1 MNHERL
7 PIFRSKEQARL
18 LSELFLYATEHLS
31 LSQLAERTGI
41 SPSGVHKEVARLE
54 SAGLVVSRRVGRTRL
69 VSANQDSPFHG
80 DLRSLL
86 RKAFGPANLLAEGLS
101 SVEGVE
107 GAFIYGSWAA
117 SEESNLGR
125 PARDVDLMVLGTP
138 DHDRL
143 YAVTGEVEEMIG
155 RPVNVAVFT
164 PAEWEDDESGFA
176 EAVKSGARI
185 VLIGSSS
192 RE

>member
-1 MNHERL
+1 MRL

-18 LSELFLYATEHLS
+18 LSELFLYGADPLS
-31 LSQLAERTGI
+31 LRQLAERTGI

-86 RKAFGPANLLAEGLS
+86 TKAFGPAMLLAEGLS
-101 SVEGVE
+101 TVDGVE
-107 GAFIYGSWAA
+107 DAFIYGSWAA
-117 SEESNLGR
+117 SEESDLGR

-138 DHDRL
+138 DLDRI
-143 YAVTGEVEEMIG
+143 YEVTGAAEELIG

-164 PAEWEDDESGFA
+164 REEWEADESGFA
-176 EAVKSGARI
+176 EMVKNRARI
-185 VLIGSSS
+185 ELIGSSPN
-192 RE
+192 E

>member
-1 MNHERL
+1 M
-7 PIFRSKEQARL
+7 
-18 LSELFLYATEHLS
+18 SELFLYAAEPLS

-54 SAGLVVSRRVGRTRL
+54 SAGLVVSHRVGRTRL
-69 VSANQDSPFHG
+69 VSANRDSPLQG

-86 RKAFGPANLLAEGLS
+86 MKAFGPAHLLAEGLS

-107 GAFIYGSWAA
+107 SAFIYGSWAA
-117 SEESNLGR
+117 GEESNLGR

-138 DHDRL
+138 DLDRL
-143 YAVTGEVEEMIG
+143 YEVTQEVEELIG

-164 PAEWEDDESGFA
+164 REDWEADESGFA
-176 EAVKSGARI
+176 EAVKNGARI
-185 VLIGSSS
+185 DLIGSSPIA
-192 RE
+192 

>member
-1 MNHERL
+1 MRL
-7 PIFRSKEQARL
+7 PIFRSREQARL
-18 LSELFLYATEHLS
+18 LSELFLYAPEPLS

-69 VSANQDSPFHG
+69 VSVDQDSPFHS

-86 RKAFGPANLLAEGLS
+86 MKAFGPAMLLTEGLS
-101 SVEGVE
+101 TVDGVE
-107 GAFIYGSWAA
+107 DAFIYGSWAA

-138 DHDRL
+138 DLDRL
-143 YAVTGEVEEMIG
+143 YEVTGEVEELIG

-164 PAEWEDDESGFA
+164 REEWEADESGFA
-176 EAVKSGARI
+176 EAVKDGARI
-185 VLIGSSS
+185 ELIGSSPI
-192 RE
+192 E

>member
-1 MNHERL
+1 MRL

-18 LSELFLYATEHLS
+18 LSELFLYAIEPLS

-54 SAGLVVSRRVGRTRL
+54 SAGLVVSRRVGRSRL

-86 RKAFGPANLLAEGLS
+86 TKAFGPAMLLAEGLS
-101 SVEGVE
+101 TIDGVE
-107 GAFIYGSWAA
+107 EAFIYGSWAA

-125 PARDVDLMVLGTP
+125 PARDVDLMVLGSP
-138 DHDRL
+138 DLDRL
-143 YAVTGEVEEMIG
+143 YEITGEVEELIG

-164 PAEWEDDESGFA
+164 RKEWEADESGFA
-176 EAVKSGARI
+176 DAVKKGAQI
-185 VLIGSSS
+185 ELIGSSPI
-192 RE
+192 E